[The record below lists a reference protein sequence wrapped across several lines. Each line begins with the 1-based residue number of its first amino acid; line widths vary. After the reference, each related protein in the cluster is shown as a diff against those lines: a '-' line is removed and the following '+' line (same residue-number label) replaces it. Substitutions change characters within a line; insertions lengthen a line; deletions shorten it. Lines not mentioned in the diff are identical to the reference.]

1 MKTANINGVHIPL
14 LINNRAMVE
23 YERMRNKPAHQVAS
37 MEDAIALAY
46 CGLKAGA
53 RSAQLKFD
61 MDFEAFIDYTD
72 QHPEIMVKDE
82 AKQDQ
87 GTEDDK
93 KKAAI
98 K

>member
-1 MKTANINGVHIPL
+1 
-14 LINNRAMVE
+14 
-23 YERMRNKPAHQVAS
+23 

-61 MDFEAFIDYTD
+61 MDLKPSSINTD
-72 QHPEIMVKDE
+72 QHPEIWLKIE

-87 GTEDDK
+87 V
-93 KKAAI
+93 
-98 K
+98 